1 MSIQYDEMTVLDYP
15 EVIALWQTSEGVGL
29 SGADTLAAISTYLA
43 RNPGHSFVAR
53 HQAELVGAVLCGHDG
68 RRGYMHHLAVQPAYR
83 RQGIGQ
89 ALVEHCLAR
98 LKAAGIDK
106 CHIFVYSANQAGQA
120 FWNKTG
126 WVLRTNLVL
135 MSRELP

>member
-1 MSIQYDEMTVLDYP
+1 MNIHYQEMTILDYP
-15 EVIALWQTSEGVGL
+15 DVIVLWQNTEGVGL
-29 SGADTLAAISTYLA
+29 SGADTPEAISSYLA

-53 HQAELVGAVLCGHDG
+53 DGEQLAGAVLCGHDG
-68 RRGYMHHLAVQPAYR
+68 RRGYLHHLAVQPSYR

-89 ALVEHCLAR
+89 NLVEHCMEH

-106 CHIFVYSANQAGQA
+106 CHIFVYADNQDGQS

-126 WVLRTNLVL
+126 WVLRTRLVL
-135 MSRELP
+135 MSRELS